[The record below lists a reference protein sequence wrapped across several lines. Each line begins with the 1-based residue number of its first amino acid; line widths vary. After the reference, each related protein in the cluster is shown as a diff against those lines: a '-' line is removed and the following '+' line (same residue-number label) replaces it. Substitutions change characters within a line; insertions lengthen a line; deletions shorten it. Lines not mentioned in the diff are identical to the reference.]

1 MVTVGRRTFTH
12 QYRSWLRRNSPLV
25 WPPLPGGKVKIYL
38 QLPEGTLQDASQVT
52 CDFQDR
58 SFHLQAV
65 RIRMIIA
72 DLYRFKTQATSD
84 LIVGAHC
91 FQTYSQKSICIYT
104 YKNRYIF
111 VTHTH
116 TYIYIYIHVRLIRM
130 LILGGQVACG
140 NAWASEPRKSPP
152 TTRPCCDFWRILR
165 LKTQTHTHT
174 YIYIY
179 IYFFGW
185 CFFIFLL
192 ARPWQWDNDPTC
204 LTCLALVETSIVG
217 LS

>member
-1 MVTVGRRTFTH
+1 M
-12 QYRSWLRRNSPLV
+12 V
-25 WPPLPGGKVKIYL
+25 WPPLQGGKVKIYL

-72 DLYRFKTQATSD
+72 DLYRFKTQSTSD
-84 LIVGAHC
+84 LLIVGAHC
-91 FQTYSQKSICIYT
+91 FQNYFQKSICIYI
-104 YKNRYIF
+104 YYNIYICMYIYILQYIYIY
-111 VTHTH
+111 VYMYICIYMYIYMYIYICHTH
-116 TYIYIYIHVRLIRM
+116 IYIHVRLIRM

-165 LKTQTHTHT
+165 LKTHTHIIYRER
-174 YIYIY
+174 YI
-179 IYFFGW
+179 W
-185 CFFIFLL
+185 LMFFIFLL
-192 ARPWQWDNDPTC
+192 ARPWQWDDDPTC
-204 LTCLALVETSIVG
+204 LTCSALVETSIVG
-217 LS
+217 SS